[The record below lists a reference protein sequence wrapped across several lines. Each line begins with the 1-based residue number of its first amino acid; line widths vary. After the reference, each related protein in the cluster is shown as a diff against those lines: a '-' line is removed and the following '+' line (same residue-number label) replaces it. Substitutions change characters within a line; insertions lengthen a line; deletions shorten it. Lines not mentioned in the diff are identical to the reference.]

1 MPVTETRLEPRL
13 IRLALVLSIGS
24 AATLLDTT
32 IVSVAIDRLARE
44 FGSPLATIQWVTTA
58 YLLALTAM
66 LPLTGWAVARF
77 GTRWVWRLCLTG
89 FLLGSVLCAVAWS
102 AGALIAFRVIQ
113 GLGGG
118 MLLPLLRIVLAEQ
131 AGQDKLGRVMS
142 FVIVPTQLAPVVGP
156 VLGGLI
162 IGAFDWRWAFLVN
175 VPVIVAALVLSRGL
189 VTGGPAETRPPLDL
203 RGLALLSPGLAI
215 LIYGLTSYGGIG
227 HLSAAATTGLIAG
240 IVLLLGYGVH
250 AVRTVTPL
258 LDLRLFRDRSF
269 SACAALVFIFGGS
282 LFGAMFLLPLYYQ
295 QTRAATP
302 LEAGLLLAP
311 QGIGAMIG
319 TICVGRILDRTGAT
333 RTIMLVGLAL
343 AVAGTIPFAI
353 AGSGTPV
360 ALLAVALLVRGV
372 GLTAS
377 LLPSITATYATLPKS
392 QYAAATTGTRILQQI
407 GGSLGIAVLAVI
419 LQRGSFPAAFWAAVA
434 ITAAA
439 SIAALALPNARSGQL
454 RDP

>member
-1 MPVTETRLEPRL
+1 MPVTETRLEPQL

-32 IVSVAIDRLARE
+32 IVSVAIDRLTRE

-77 GTRWVWRLCLTG
+77 GTRWVWRFCLTG

-102 AGALIAFRVIQ
+102 AGALIVFRVIQ

-175 VPVIVAALVLSRGL
+175 VPVIVAALTLSRGL
-189 VTGGPAETRPPLDL
+189 VTGGPAETRQPLDL

-215 LIYGLTSYGGIG
+215 LVYGLTSYGEVG
-227 HLSAAATTGLIAG
+227 HFSAVATTGLIAG
-240 IVLLLGYGVH
+240 TVLLLGYGVH
-250 AVRTVTPL
+250 ALRTATPL

-295 QTRAATP
+295 QIRAATP

-319 TICVGRILDRTGAT
+319 TVFVGRILDRTGAT
-333 RTIMLVGLAL
+333 RTIMLAGLAL
-343 AVAGTIPFAI
+343 AVAGTVPFAI

-360 ALLAVALLVRGV
+360 AVLALALLVRGA

-407 GGSLGIAVLAVI
+407 GGSLGTAVLAVI
-419 LQRGSFPAAFWAAVA
+419 LQRGSFPAAFWTAVA

-439 SIAALALPNARSGQL
+439 ALAALALPNRSTV
-454 RDP
+454 